1 MSKKPLKD
9 LNAEVTEHG
18 VFVDADAL
26 GERLNA
32 ALARADLTKAATAA
46 QAPRDDTDLFDAM
59 LAESLQE
66 YADSES

>member
-18 VFVDADAL
+18 VFVDVDAL

-32 ALARADLTKAATAA
+32 ALAEADLTEAAKASV
-46 QAPRDDTDLFDAM
+46 QPRDDSDLFDAM
-59 LAESLQE
+59 FAEAEEDDLGT
-66 YADSES
+66 